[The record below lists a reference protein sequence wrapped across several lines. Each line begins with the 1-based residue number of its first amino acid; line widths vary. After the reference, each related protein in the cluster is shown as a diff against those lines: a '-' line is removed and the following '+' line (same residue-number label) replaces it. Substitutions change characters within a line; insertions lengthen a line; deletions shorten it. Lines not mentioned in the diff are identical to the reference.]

1 MERNFHFKF
10 KRKQEFVYRK
20 MIFESSTIYNIG
32 KERRKEMTLIPL
44 IVYRIVKNSS
54 DRTFEVGDLIW
65 ETKNGDIMC
74 PNKGGW
80 IEKEEFQSHQ
90 EMSDFEAE
98 VDKEHFV
105 FSTGKQERMM
115 SIQEMG
121 KQIERQKMA

>member
-1 MERNFHFKF
+1 
-10 KRKQEFVYRK
+10 
-20 MIFESSTIYNIG
+20 MIFESGTIYNIR
-32 KERRKEMTLIPL
+32 KERKKEMTLIPL
-44 IVYRIVKNSS
+44 VVYRIVKNSS

-65 ETKNGDIMC
+65 KTKNGDIMC
-74 PNKGGW
+74 LNKGGW

-115 SIQEMG
+115 SIQEMK

>member
-1 MERNFHFKF
+1 
-10 KRKQEFVYRK
+10 

-65 ETKNGDIMC
+65 KTKNGDIMC